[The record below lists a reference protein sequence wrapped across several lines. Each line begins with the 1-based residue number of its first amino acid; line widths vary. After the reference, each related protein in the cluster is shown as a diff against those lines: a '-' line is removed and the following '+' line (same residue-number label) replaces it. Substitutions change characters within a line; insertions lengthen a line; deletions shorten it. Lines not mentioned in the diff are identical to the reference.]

1 MAKGFGETSV
11 SLKKNSKSSSL
22 LPALDCEQ
30 VEKKLFEH
38 FEDLTDPRGKQGVLH
53 PFMSI
58 VMIALLATIGGAKGW
73 EDIEIYGVSHEPW
86 LSSVLHLPCGIPKAD
101 TYRRLFEK
109 ISPTAMEQ
117 SFNSWLSS
125 VVKDLG
131 GQVIPIDGKTVR
143 GSYDR
148 NGEQRAL
155 HLVSAWASKNRLFL
169 GQVRVQQKSNEI
181 TAIPA
186 LLELLDISGCI
197 ITIDA
202 MGTQTEIAH
211 RIQAQGAEYVLALK
225 KNHPTLH
232 LEVKQWFETAQGSS
246 FEGIKYSH
254 DVRVESG
261 HHRREKRKVTAV
273 ALNQMG
279 GLYKQAQWSG
289 LQTIVRVIRTRHLW
303 NKTTQEVMFYLSS
316 LPPNA
321 QPLGKAIRQH
331 WSIENQLHWVLDV
344 TFGEDACRIRT
355 GNAPENIA
363 LLKRWS
369 INLLNQ
375 ETSFKRSTRQKARRA
390 AWTRAICS
398 KFSLLRFPYN
408 LTCLM
413 PKFSCAYPDSKVE

>member
-1 MAKGFGETSV
+1 MAQGFGETSV

-22 LPALDCEQ
+22 MPAPDCKQ
-30 VEKKLFEH
+30 VEKQLFEH
-38 FEDLTDPRGKQGVLH
+38 FEDLIDPRGKKGVLH

-86 LSSVLHLPCGIPKAD
+86 LSSFLNLPFGIPTAD

-148 NGEQRAL
+148 NVEQRAL

-169 GQVRVQQKSNEI
+169 GQVKVQQKSNEI

-186 LLELLDISGCI
+186 LLELLDISGSI

-225 KNHPTLH
+225 ENHPTLYQ
-232 LEVKQWFETAQGSS
+232 EVKQWFETAQGSN
-246 FEGIKYSH
+246 FESIEYSH

-261 HHRREKRKVTAV
+261 HHRRERREVTAV

-289 LQTIVRVIRTRHLW
+289 LQTIVRVVRTRHLW

-321 QPLGKAIRQH
+321 QRLGKAIRQH

-355 GNAPENIA
+355 GNAPENMA

-375 ETSFKRSTRQKARRA
+375 EKSFKRSTRQKARRA
-390 AWTRAICS
+390 S
-398 KFSLLRFPYN
+398 MDKGYLLKVLSASVPPQSN
-408 LTCLM
+408 L
-413 PKFSCAYPDSKVE
+413 SDA